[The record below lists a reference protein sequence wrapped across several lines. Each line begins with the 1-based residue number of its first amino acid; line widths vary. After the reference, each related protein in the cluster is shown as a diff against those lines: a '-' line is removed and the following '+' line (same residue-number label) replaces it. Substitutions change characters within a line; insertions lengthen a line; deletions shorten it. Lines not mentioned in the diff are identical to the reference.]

1 MRSRAA
7 SLHPAA
13 GNLCDPSTDGIG
25 SDVLLVY
32 KHKSTNN
39 LFLLVLDLDA
49 PAPRATTKHEQPAD
63 MFELAS
69 PADFMLHY
77 RRPAAYRS

>member
-1 MRSRAA
+1 MDIF
-7 SLHPAA
+7 L
-13 GNLCDPSTDGIG
+13 D
-25 SDVLLVY
+25 
-32 KHKSTNN
+32 

-63 MFELAS
+63 MFELAL

-77 RRPAAYRS
+77 STTGELP